1 MFHTATPEEILQ
13 GKITDAY
20 FARSDQIIKAKH
32 LNKRVKAEFVAKALP
47 HSWQWAVLAG
57 IEECCEIFSTLP
69 VSVRALPEGTIFRSY
84 EPVMEI
90 EGLYQDFGVFET
102 ALLGLICQASGIATK
117 AARCK
122 MAAEGRQ
129 VISFGGRRVHP
140 AIAPMVER
148 NAYIG
153 GCDGVAILKSGEL
166 LNVPASGTM
175 PHAFILLAGD
185 TVAAAQMF
193 DEIISTDIKRVAL
206 IDTFNDEKFE
216 AVRVAEAL
224 RERLYAVRLDT
235 PASRR
240 GDFYRII
247 EEVRWELNLRGYD
260 KVKIF
265 VSGGLDEQDI
275 AALNSVVDAYGVGT
289 CISNAAVVDF
299 SMDIVE
305 IEGKPIAKRG
315 KMSGSKEVLRCAGC
329 GNDRVIPFNG
339 LTGKCACGGEYIKLS
354 EPLFV
359 AGKLM
364 QDPQSPTELRGYVLK
379 QLERFSL

>member
-1 MFHTATPEEILQ
+1 
-13 GKITDAY
+13 
-20 FARSDQIIKAKH
+20 
-32 LNKRVKAEFVAKALP
+32 
-47 HSWQWAVLAG
+47 
-57 IEECCEIFSTLP
+57 
-69 VSVRALPEGTIFRSY
+69 
-84 EPVMEI
+84 
-90 EGLYQDFGVFET
+90 
-102 ALLGLICQASGIATK
+102 
-117 AARCK
+117 
-122 MAAEGRQ
+122 
-129 VISFGGRRVHP
+129 
-140 AIAPMVER
+140 
-148 NAYIG
+148 
-153 GCDGVAILKSGEL
+153 
-166 LNVPASGTM
+166 M

-193 DEIISTDIKRVAL
+193 DEIITGDIKRVAL

-265 VSGGLDEQDI
+265 VSGGLDEHDI

-364 QDPQSPTELRGYVLK
+364 QEPQAPTELRGYVLK
-379 QLERFSL
+379 QLEHFSL